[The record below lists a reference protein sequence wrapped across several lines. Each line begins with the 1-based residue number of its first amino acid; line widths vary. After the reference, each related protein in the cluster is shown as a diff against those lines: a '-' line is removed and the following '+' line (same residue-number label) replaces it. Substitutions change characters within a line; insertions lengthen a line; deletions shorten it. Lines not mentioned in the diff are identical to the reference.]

1 MQIAVLLIRW
11 LTLGVVVLGAW
22 AWWSLENVQ
31 DEGWAGPLI
40 RLGVEVASA
49 PWFWLALVGWLFAGR
64 RAKVLDF
71 EAQSTTYRS
80 DSNHPHQPMPLEGSG
95 SSMPSAGAS
104 AGGSG
109 RQEPILATG
118 SDRSRR
124 DEKTRRLRLA
134 ALLKGRKPD
143 VTAFVD
149 ALLIEASEAGAS
161 DVHLQPHEGPSRVT
175 LRVRGARQEIAQ
187 YPAGLH
193 GDVVRRVKVLAG
205 LSSYAG
211 DQAQDGSFRFETPG
225 GPTHVRVSTVPSSHG
240 EAIALRLAGRA
251 TAMEPTSLGFEVP
264 DLDRFTALL
273 REPQGLLVLT
283 GPTGC
288 GKTTTLYSSLGYI
301 HGQRGATTHLASIE
315 DPVEVEL
322 PFVQQVAIDR
332 SRKIGFPEA
341 LRALLRQDPDVLMV
355 GEIRDAET
363 AKVAVQAGLS
373 GHLILTTMHA
383 ESAAGVFPRL
393 IDLGVEPFLAGSSVV
408 GCVSQ
413 RLVGRLCGSCRHPQ
427 APDKKQRARLVELGA
442 DPQARFYTA
451 AGCARCGRSGF
462 VGRRAIFEVLA
473 LDSELRQRVAGR
485 SPVDELQRAFVE
497 SGAKTLFQSG
507 LPAAIRG
514 EVSLDDLLRLA
525 GAP

>member
-1 MQIAVLLIRW
+1 M
-11 LTLGVVVLGAW
+11 
-22 AWWSLENVQ
+22 
-31 DEGWAGPLI
+31 
-40 RLGVEVASA
+40 
-49 PWFWLALVGWLFAGR
+49 
-64 RAKVLDF
+64 LDF
-71 EAQSTTYRS
+71 EEQNVTFRS
-80 DSNHPHQPMPLEGSG
+80 DSMRPHQPMPIG
-95 SSMPSAGAS
+95 SSFSGDSGAS
-104 AGGSG
+104 SG
-109 RQEPILATG
+109 KGKATGAPPTERAEPILATG
-118 SDRSRR
+118 RDRSRR

-143 VTAFVD
+143 VPAFVD

-175 LRVRGARQEIAQ
+175 LRVRGIRQEIAQ
-187 YPAGLH
+187 YPAALH
-193 GDVVRRVKVLAG
+193 SDVVRRVKVLAG
-205 LSSYAG
+205 LSPYVS
-211 DQAQDGSFRFETPG
+211 DQAQDGRFRFESSA
-225 GPTHVRVSTVPSSHG
+225 GPTHVRVSTVPSNHG
-240 EAIALRLAGRA
+240 EAVALRLAGRA
-251 TAMEPTSLGFEVP
+251 ADMELASLGFEVP

-288 GKTTTLYSSLGYI
+288 GKTTTLYSSMGYI
-301 HGQRGATTHLASIE
+301 HGQRGTTTHLASIE
-315 DPVEVEL
+315 DPVEVDL

-332 SRKIGFPEA
+332 SRNVGFPEA

-355 GEIRDAET
+355 GEIRDSET

-413 RLVGRLCGSCRHPQ
+413 RLVGRLCQSCRHPQ
-427 APDKKQRARLVELGA
+427 SPDKRQRSRLEELGVGA
-442 DPQARFYTA
+442 EAQLYTA
-451 AGCARCGRSGF
+451 AGCARCGRSGY

-485 SPVDELQRAFVE
+485 SPMDELQRAFADA
-497 SGAKTLFQSG
+497 GAKTLFQSG
-507 LPAAIRG
+507 LSAALRG
-514 EVSLDDLLRLA
+514 EIGLEDLLRLA
-525 GAP
+525 GGP